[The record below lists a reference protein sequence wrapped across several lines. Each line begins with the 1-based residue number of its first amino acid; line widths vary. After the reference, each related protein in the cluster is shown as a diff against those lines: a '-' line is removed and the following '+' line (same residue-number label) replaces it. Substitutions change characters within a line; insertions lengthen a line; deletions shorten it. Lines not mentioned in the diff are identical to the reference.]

1 MPSFTSPN
9 FDIARPTGQAMLRG
23 TLGRCPACGKGRL
36 FGSFLKVCDHCPAC
50 DEALHHQR
58 ADDGPAYITLLVV
71 SHLMGPL
78 LLTSYLLW
86 RPSPLAMI
94 LGLGTGAVVLSLWL
108 LPRIKGAIVGLQ
120 WAQRMHG
127 FDGKDPAP
135 GA

>member
-1 MPSFTSPN
+1 MPSSTRPF
-9 FDIARPTGQAMLRG
+9 FDTERPTGQAMLRG
-23 TLGRCPACGKGRL
+23 TLGRCPACGEGRL
-36 FGSFLKVCDHCPAC
+36 FRSFLKVFDHCPAC

-58 ADDGPAYITLLVV
+58 ADDGPAYLTMLVV
-71 SHLMGPL
+71 SHLVGPL
-78 LLTSYLLW
+78 LLASYVLW

-108 LPRIKGAIVGLQ
+108 LPRIKGAMVGLQ

-127 FDGKDPAP
+127 FDAKEPAP